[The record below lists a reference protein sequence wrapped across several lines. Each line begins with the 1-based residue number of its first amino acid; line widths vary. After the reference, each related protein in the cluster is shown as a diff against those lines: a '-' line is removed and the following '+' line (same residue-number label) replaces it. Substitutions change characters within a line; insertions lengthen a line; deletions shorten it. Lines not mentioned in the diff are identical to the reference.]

1 MTMNE
6 TIALLEGENKRVLPE
21 YYFGQKPIYT
31 KENRELFD
39 LITLNCLA
47 ANLPSASYYP
57 TEDVLVLVR
66 KMFKEGASR
75 YPCAGINIDRFCTD
89 MLVGKLDRHGVYQ
102 YLMGPFR
109 TRQEKIDSRDMSY
122 TLLLILLIP
131 TPPLEPLLYRS
142 TMLSLYAL
150 QYAITNTNGAKS
162 DLDANKLKI
171 WWHLKDL
178 ITRCN
183 KKNNMQGEMWM
194 WGMVEVLKQY
204 AIIYLSALLDRYSEY
219 PTLKLINNQ
228 AFNTAL
234 SAHREVVKTQS
245 NPTSMKGMFKR
256 EKTRPNKKPNR
267 NKV

>member
-39 LITLNCLA
+39 LIALNCLA
-47 ANLPSASYYP
+47 TNLPTASYYP
-57 TEDVLVLVR
+57 TQDVLVLVR

-109 TRQEKIDSRDMSY
+109 TQQDKINSRDISY

-131 TPPLEPLLYRS
+131 TPPVEPLLYRS

-150 QYAITNTNGAKS
+150 QYAITNSNGARS

-178 ITRCN
+178 IIRCN
-183 KKNNMQGEMWM
+183 KKNKIQGEEWL
-194 WGMVEVLKQY
+194 WSMVEVLKQY

-228 AFNTAL
+228 AFTSSL

-245 NPTSMKGMFKR
+245 KSTLMKGMFSR
-256 EKTRPNKKPNR
+256 EKTRPIKKSDSNQ
-267 NKV
+267 V